1 MDRIRSFIKTKLGS
15 YRKRISIY
23 GDLQRGRASE
33 YDDNQQA
40 NRKRKRSHKYLSI
53 LSVILLSPAQVL
65 ANAVSQSNNGS
76 VTNMAI
82 QSINGN
88 MTTQQF
94 GNNIVCQG
102 ATLSFSPFITF
113 GANYR
118 KPFDHYY
125 QTPYYDPTDAN
136 DDGVPDNAGD
146 ILFYQENYSGTNKD
160 SYAVNTGFSLNFTI
174 PLDRSLQ
181 STCEKAATT
190 QVKLQQQI
198 LENKKLDWQIARIR
212 ECGTLLANG
221 IRVHKDSPW
230 FNLCADIYIEPK
242 PNQVI
247 PHTHEIDPD

>member
-1 MDRIRSFIKTKLGS
+1 MDRIKSKQQTKLDS
-15 YRKRISIY
+15 IRRKCVSIYRNIQSTWTTKHNSNKQVNRIRKRCY
-23 GDLQRGRASE
+23 
-33 YDDNQQA
+33 Y
-40 NRKRKRSHKYLSI
+40 YFCI
-53 LSVILLSPAQVL
+53 LTIGIIPVEAF

-118 KPFDHYY
+118 KPFRDYY
-125 QTPYYDPTDAN
+125 ETPFYDPTDA
-136 DDGVPDNAGD
+136 DDNGVPDNPGN
-146 ILFYQENYSGTNKD
+146 ILFMQQNYSGTNKD

-174 PLDRSLQ
+174 PLDRTLQ
-181 STCEKAATT
+181 SSCEKAATT

-198 LENKKLDWQIARIR
+198 LENKRLDWQIARIR
-212 ECGTLLANG
+212 ECGSLLANG
-221 IRVHKDSPW
+221 IRVTKDSP
-230 FNLCADIYIEPK
+230 FYNVCADVYLEPK

-247 PHTHEIDPD
+247 PHTHKIK

>member
-1 MDRIRSFIKTKLGS
+1 M
-15 YRKRISIY
+15 
-23 GDLQRGRASE
+23 
-33 YDDNQQA
+33 
-40 NRKRKRSHKYLSI
+40 
-53 LSVILLSPAQVL
+53 L

-82 QSINGN
+82 QSLTGN
-88 MTTQQF
+88 MTTNQF

-102 ATLSFSPFITF
+102 ATLTFSPFITF

-125 QTPYYDPTDAN
+125 TTPYYDQTDAN
-136 DDGVPDNAGD
+136 DDGVPDNAGVV
-146 ILFYQENYSGTNKD
+146 LFDQLNYSGTNKD
-160 SYAVNTGFSLNFTI
+160 SYALNTGFSLNFTI

-181 STCEKAATT
+181 TTCTEAATT

-212 ECGTLLANG
+212 ECGSLLANG
-221 IRVHKDSPW
+221 VRVHKESPW
-230 FNLCADIYIEPK
+230 FNLCADIYLEPK

-247 PHTHEIDPD
+247 PHTHELKKQ

>member
-1 MDRIRSFIKTKLGS
+1 
-15 YRKRISIY
+15 
-23 GDLQRGRASE
+23 
-33 YDDNQQA
+33 
-40 NRKRKRSHKYLSI
+40 
-53 LSVILLSPAQVL
+53 
-65 ANAVSQSNNGS
+65 
-76 VTNMAI
+76 MAI
-82 QSINGN
+82 QSLTGN
-88 MTTQQF
+88 MTTNQF

-102 ATLSFSPFITF
+102 ATLTFSPFITF

-125 QTPYYDPTDAN
+125 ETPYYDPTDAN

-160 SYAVNTGFSLNFTI
+160 SFAVNTGFSLKFTI

-181 STCEKAATT
+181 STCETAATT
-190 QVKLQQQI
+190 QVQLQQQI
-198 LENKKLDWQIARIR
+198 LENKRLDWQIARIR

-247 PHTHEIDPD
+247 PHTHKINPD

>member
-1 MDRIRSFIKTKLGS
+1 M
-15 YRKRISIY
+15 
-23 GDLQRGRASE
+23 
-33 YDDNQQA
+33 
-40 NRKRKRSHKYLSI
+40 
-53 LSVILLSPAQVL
+53 

-82 QSINGN
+82 QSLTGN
-88 MTTQQF
+88 MTTNQF

-102 ATLSFSPFITF
+102 ATLTFSPFITF

-118 KPFDHYY
+118 KPFDHFYE
-125 QTPYYDPTDAN
+125 TPYYDPTDAN

-160 SYAVNTGFSLNFTI
+160 SFAVNTGFSLNFTI

-181 STCEKAATT
+181 TTCTEAATT

-212 ECGTLLANG
+212 ECGNLLANG
-221 IRVHKDSPW
+221 VRVKEDSPW
-230 FNLCADIYIEPK
+230 YNLCADIYLEPK

-247 PHTHEIDPD
+247 PHTHELK

>member
-1 MDRIRSFIKTKLGS
+1 
-15 YRKRISIY
+15 
-23 GDLQRGRASE
+23 
-33 YDDNQQA
+33 
-40 NRKRKRSHKYLSI
+40 
-53 LSVILLSPAQVL
+53 
-65 ANAVSQSNNGS
+65 
-76 VTNMAI
+76 
-82 QSINGN
+82 

-125 QTPYYDPTDAN
+125 QTPYYDPKDAN

-181 STCEKAATT
+181 STCETAATT
-190 QVKLQQQI
+190 QVELQKQI
-198 LENKKLDWQIARIR
+198 L
-212 ECGTLLANG
+212 
-221 IRVHKDSPW
+221 
-230 FNLCADIYIEPK
+230 
-242 PNQVI
+242 
-247 PHTHEIDPD
+247 

>member
-1 MDRIRSFIKTKLGS
+1 MF
-15 YRKRISIY
+15 
-23 GDLQRGRASE
+23 
-33 YDDNQQA
+33 
-40 NRKRKRSHKYLSI
+40 
-53 LSVILLSPAQVL
+53 

-82 QSINGN
+82 QSLTGN
-88 MTTQQF
+88 MTTNQF

-102 ATLSFSPFITF
+102 ATLTFSPFITF

-125 QTPYYDPTDAN
+125 ETPFYDPTDAN

-160 SYAVNTGFSLNFTI
+160 SFAVNTGFSLNFTI

-198 LENKKLDWQIARIR
+198 LENKRLDWQIARIR

-230 FNLCADIYIEPK
+230 FNLCADIYLEPK
-242 PNQVI
+242 ANQVV
-247 PHTHEIDPD
+247 PHTHKINPD

>member
-1 MDRIRSFIKTKLGS
+1 MDRFRFRTKTKLHDCWRYFS
-15 YRKRISIY
+15 IHRNISWCWLTKYHSYSKKYRKRIC
-23 GDLQRGRASE
+23 
-33 YDDNQQA
+33 N
-40 NRKRKRSHKYLSI
+40 YLYI
-53 LSVILLSPAQVL
+53 CLFPIAFAPTNAL

-82 QSINGN
+82 QSLTGN
-88 MTTQQF
+88 MTTNQF

-102 ATLSFSPFITF
+102 ATLTFSPFITF

-118 KPFDHYY
+118 KPFDHFYE
-125 QTPYYDPTDAN
+125 TPFYDPTDAN

-160 SYAVNTGFSLNFTI
+160 SFAVNTGFSLNFTI

-181 STCEKAATT
+181 TTCTEAATT

-212 ECGTLLANG
+212 ECGNLLANG
-221 IRVHKDSPW
+221 VRVKEDSPW
-230 FNLCADIYIEPK
+230 YNLCADIYLEPK

-247 PHTHEIDPD
+247 PHTHVINPD